1 MKLFT
6 QGRYATVASTA
17 ALVVALGG
25 TSYAAA
31 LVTSSDIQDGTI
43 QTKDLNPNARV
54 SVKSVHNDNGT
65 LMDGSNKTV
74 LTTNVKAGSYVVS
87 AKVQA
92 FPNTTS
98 PFVNCWITGPGGTT
112 LDTGYWYLSGQYGY
126 GEITNQAAFTT
137 AGATTVQLN
146 CSGSNASVYY
156 KKLSVTRVASVADL
170 TGANVSLMPT
180 PHQIAPTR

>member
-31 LVTSSDIQDGTI
+31 LVTSGDIQDGTI
-43 QTKDLNPNARV
+43 QTKDLNPTARIAT
-54 SVKSVHNDNGT
+54 KSVHNDSGT
-65 LMDGSNKTV
+65 VMDGTNKTV
-74 LTTNVKAGSYVVS
+74 LSANVKAGSYLVS

-92 FPNTTS
+92 FANTTS
-98 PFVNCWITGPGGTT
+98 PYVNCWITGPGGAT

-126 GEITNQAAFTT
+126 GEVTNQAVFTT
-137 AGATTVQLN
+137 TGATTVQLN
-146 CSGSNASVYY
+146 CNGSSASVYY
-156 KKLSVTRVASVADL
+156 KKLAITRMASVGDL
-170 TGANVSLMPT
+170 TGANVSKAALPSK
-180 PHQIAPTR
+180 IAPTR

>member
-31 LVTSSDIQDGTI
+31 LVTSGDIQDGTV
-43 QTKDLNPNARV
+43 QTKDLNPTARIATKV
-54 SVKSVHNDNGT
+54 VHNDNGT
-65 LMDGSNKTV
+65 VMDGSNKTV
-74 LTTNVKAGSYVVS
+74 LSTNVKAGSYVVS

-98 PFVNCWITGPGGTT
+98 PYVNCWLTGPGGTT
-112 LDTGYWYLSGQYGY
+112 LDTGYWWLSGQYGY
-126 GEITNQAAFTT
+126 GEVTNQASFTT

-146 CSGSNASVYY
+146 CTGSNASVYY
-156 KKLSVTRVASVADL
+156 KKLSITRVASVADL
-170 TGANVSLMPT
+170 TGANVSFTAT
-180 PHQIAPTR
+180 PHKIAPTR